1 MPKSWSAKREP
12 PQEHLATEGLHEHI
26 KNEDKPERTVARSKK
41 EEGLQQSGS
50 FLGDPRSVQQM
61 PAAHNGAFHFDDSQR
76 GRTYQQLYHEARE
89 KGLKGRSR
97 MSKAELEKKLS
108 H

>member
-1 MPKSWSAKREP
+1 MPKSWSAKREES
-12 PQEHLATEGLHEHI
+12 QDHFATEGLHKHV
-26 KNEDKPERTVARSKK
+26 KNEDKPERTVARTQK
-41 EEGLQQSGS
+41 EEDLQQSGAVIVA
-50 FLGDPRSVQQM
+50 PRSVQQM
-61 PAAHNGAFHFDDSQR
+61 PAAQSGAFHVEYGER
-76 GRTYQQLYHEARE
+76 GRTYQQLYLEARE